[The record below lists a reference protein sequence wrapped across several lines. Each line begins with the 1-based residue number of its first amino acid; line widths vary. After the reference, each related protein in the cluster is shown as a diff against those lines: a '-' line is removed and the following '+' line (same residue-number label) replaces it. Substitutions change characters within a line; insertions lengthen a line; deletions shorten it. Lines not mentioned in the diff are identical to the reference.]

1 MPRELRLDL
10 LRPAI
15 ERLRASSARAT
26 RVLHPLEALDAAI
39 ERLRACAL
47 VPDAER
53 ELVEVAAH
61 DVIRAIV
68 QARRWLR
75 ELEHEGLAVMD
86 LAAQLPDDDGRCP
99 LGVTGRLP

>member
-15 ERLRASSARAT
+15 EQLRASSARAT

-39 ERLRACAL
+39 ERLRACASAAH
-47 VPDAER
+47 PEHD
-53 ELVEVAAH
+53 LVEVAAH

-68 QARRWLR
+68 QARRWVR

-86 LAAQLPDDDGRCP
+86 LAAQLHDGRHLP
-99 LGVTGRLP
+99 LGVSGRLP